1 MGQLAPNPTVRLR
14 TFVQREE
21 ASILNA
27 ITSEGESME
36 TYDNDLIICNVIDA
50 ITGNVL
56 WNGRNNAEA
65 NDVILRLIRAGKKLS
80 IDYWF
85 SSEVL

>member
-1 MGQLAPNPTVRLR
+1 
-14 TFVQREE
+14 
-21 ASILNA
+21 
-27 ITSEGESME
+27 ME